1 MKYRLQIQSGPY
13 ISLSCDA
20 WAEHTDGNGT
30 MHIKLFNQAMAR
42 LISGRMQ
49 CQVFSSGKKVMQGN
63 ILKTEKENL
72 FIFEK

>member
-20 WAEHTDGNGT
+20 WAEHTDGNGS
-30 MHIKLFNQAMAR
+30 MQIKLFNPAMAQM
-42 LISGRMQ
+42 ITGRMQ
-49 CQVFSSGKKVMQGN
+49 CQILSSGKLVMQGN
-63 ILKTEKENL
+63 IRKTENKNL

>member
-1 MKYRLQIQSGPY
+1 
-13 ISLSCDA
+13 
-20 WAEHTDGNGT
+20 
-30 MHIKLFNQAMAR
+30 MAR